1 MNLNEDMKSI
11 NWFPG
16 HMRRAL
22 NDVQENLKLVDIVYE
37 TCDARIPFSSRNPE
51 LSKIIGNKPRVVI
64 LNKSDLADPAA
75 TEKWIAYLKNNGVSA
90 VAMESTKKKGL
101 DQLWN
106 VSKELCSDILDRAAS
121 KGRMGRPIRAMVVG
135 VPNTGKSTLINA
147 LCGRKVAVTGDKPG
161 VTRAPKWVRTEGQL
175 ELMDMPGVLW
185 PKIATKRSQLVLT
198 ATGAVKQEVTD
209 QVEIAYETIKILLE
223 RYPKELCE
231 RFKIE
236 PPDSE
241 DYIQDDYDR
250 FLEMGRKRG
259 CLMSGGRV
267 DEERFGRVFLDDLRQ
282 ARIGR
287 ITLELPEI

>member
-1 MNLNEDMKSI
+1 
-11 NWFPG
+11 
-16 HMRRAL
+16 
-22 NDVQENLKLVDIVYE
+22 
-37 TCDARIPFSSRNPE
+37 
-51 LSKIIGNKPRVVI
+51 
-64 LNKSDLADPAA
+64 
-75 TEKWIAYLKNNGVSA
+75 
-90 VAMESTKKKGL
+90 
-101 DQLWN
+101 
-106 VSKELCSDILDRAAS
+106 
-121 KGRMGRPIRAMVVG
+121 MVVG

-147 LCGRKVAVTGDKPG
+147 LCGRKVAITGDKPG

-223 RYPKELCE
+223 RYPTELCE

-241 DYIQDDYDR
+241 DYIYDDYDR
-250 FLEMGRKRG
+250 FLEMGKKRG

-267 DEERFGRVFLDDLRQ
+267 DEERFARVFLDDLRQ

-287 ITLELPEI
+287 LTLELPEI